1 MVSLLFSPTHISMSP
16 WSQPGI
22 TWPIPNGKLNGIPR
36 SWLKKCVKKNLWST
50 SVSVFVS
57 VFGWWRK
64 TLCDHPNPFNGD
76 ERPFMTIQ
84 THLMVTKDL
93 SWPSKPIGWR
103 QKTFHD
109 HPSQSL
115 DSHWGF
121 FAIIQPYCL
130 HHIWMVAKCLS
141 RPVCM
146 LCSGGSRIFLGG
158 ANCQSGFANLYFW
171 PKIAWKWKNLDRG
184 ASVPWRPP

>member
-1 MVSLLFSPTHISMSP
+1 MVSLLFSPTHISSSP

-36 SWLKKCVKKNLWST
+36 SWLKIWVKKRLWST

-57 VFGWWRK
+57 V
-64 TLCDHPNPFNGD
+64 L
-76 ERPFMTIQ
+76 
-84 THLMVTKDL
+84 
-93 SWPSKPIGWR
+93 GWR
-103 QKTFHD
+103 PKTFHD

-146 LCSGGSRIFLGG
+146 LCSDGSRIFLRGGG
-158 ANCQSGFANLYFW
+158 ANSQSWCANLYFW
-171 PKIAWKWKNLDRG
+171 PKTAWKWKNLDPGG
-184 ASVPWRPP
+184 ASLAPPLDPPVLC